1 MSTEAIY
8 LESVDLPYTTK
19 EERRTVN
26 ASKNNCNVIIKLP
39 SEALYHICFA
49 AEPTPEQIAMEEFLL
64 DCD

>member
-8 LESVDLPYTTK
+8 LDPVDLPHTTK
-19 EERRTVN
+19 EVRRTVD
-26 ASKNNCNVIIKLP
+26 ASKNNYSVIIKLP

-49 AEPTPEQIAMEEFLL
+49 PEPTPEQITMEEFLL